1 MFSIGF
7 LLSVFIHKITTMVEK
22 LFPYPKKKSST
33 GAWKNLPPTKMAW
46 AEKIPPPEMEGL
58 FGVGYF
64 FSPKTATTQPIVPDM
79 NKTNPAQ

>member
-1 MFSIGF
+1 MRSN
-7 LLSVFIHKITTMVEK
+7 

-64 FSPKTATTQPIVPDM
+64 FSAQMAITQPKVPDK
-79 NKTNPAQ
+79 NKTNPAQRTLWSPPKTIT